1 MTNGKELWDAAVEQ
15 GAKGGVRSV
24 NAMRFYALAKMLAE
38 AETAWLSD
46 NDQKSAECLRQLQAH
61 CEKMISALT
70 STASAKPTLVV
81 SAA

>member
-1 MTNGKELWDAAVEQ
+1 MTNGKELWDAAVEH

-24 NAMRFYALAKMLAE
+24 NAMRFYALAKILAE

-46 NDQKSAECLRQLQAH
+46 NDRKSAERLRQLQAH
-61 CEKMISALT
+61 CEKMISELAPK
-70 STASAKPTLVV
+70 AAAKPTLVV